1 MVRIIL
7 VTFITINGN
16 INLQDIRRSR
26 SWRIIRGH
34 KSIKHNNKIIISKN
48 KNIISKRMKL
58 KIVRKPQQIST
69 RRKRNKVK
77 YNNNL

>member
-1 MVRIIL
+1 MVGIIL
-7 VTFITINGN
+7 VTFITISGN

-48 KNIISKRMKL
+48 KNIISKRMIITILIKF
-58 KIVRKPQQIST
+58 QQIPT
-69 RRKRNKVK
+69 RRRRNKVK